1 MRKFAS
7 RKITVCKII
16 FSIFRFYKLRLK
28 IGSCQSNPKKYLR
41 GFSVKIRQ
49 NKNYA
54 FLSLFFGLRL
64 SEPHLRHVFA
74 RFAFLALHFIQTC
87 TSRSLASASG
97 NFAILYT
104 PELTFSSIY
113 NDVYDINIFGT
124 AVSKSVTDGDTAR
137 KIP

>member
-1 MRKFAS
+1 
-7 RKITVCKII
+7 
-16 FSIFRFYKLRLK
+16 
-28 IGSCQSNPKKYLR
+28 
-41 GFSVKIRQ
+41 
-49 NKNYA
+49 
-54 FLSLFFGLRL
+54 
-64 SEPHLRHVFA
+64 LRHVFA

-124 AVSKSVTDGDTAR
+124 AVSKSVKDKNSAR
-137 KIP
+137 KIPLNIRKKSAKIRKKCFDENGGGIMRGFAHTTS